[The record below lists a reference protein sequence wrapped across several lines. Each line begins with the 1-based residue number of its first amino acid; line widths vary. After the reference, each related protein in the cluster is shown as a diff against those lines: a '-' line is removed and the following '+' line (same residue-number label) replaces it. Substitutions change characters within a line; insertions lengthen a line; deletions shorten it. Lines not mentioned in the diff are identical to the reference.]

1 MHLYLI
7 GYRGSGKSTVGRLLA
22 QRLSRP
28 YVDSDDLIESES
40 GMSIKDIFANHGE
53 LWFRDLES
61 KIVSQVAASAEP
73 TIVSLGGG
81 AILREASQAVIK
93 STGKCVWL
101 RARAE
106 YLFERIQS
114 DQATQLRRPN
124 LSQIGGFSEVADIL
138 AKRTP
143 IYDRLSDLTV
153 VVEGKTPDEICDEI
167 SDCINSA
174 SAGPQR
180 ISRHGASGI

>member
-7 GYRGSGKSTVGRLLA
+7 GYRGSGKSTVGRMLA

-28 YVDSDDLIESES
+28 HVDSDDLIESES
-40 GMSIKDIFANHGE
+40 GMSIKDIFATKGE
-53 LWFRDLES
+53 AWFRDLEA
-61 KIVSQVAASAEP
+61 KVVSEVSASAVP
-73 TIVSLGGG
+73 TVVSFGGG
-81 AILREASQAVIK
+81 AVLRETTQTILK
-93 STGKCVWL
+93 STGTCVWL
-101 RARAE
+101 SASAD

-124 LSQIGGFSEVADIL
+124 LSQSGGFTEVADIL

-143 IYDRLSDLTV
+143 IYRRLSDLTV

-167 SDCINSA
+167 VDWINSA
-174 SAGPQR
+174 NAGQQR
-180 ISRHGASGI
+180 ISRHGASGE